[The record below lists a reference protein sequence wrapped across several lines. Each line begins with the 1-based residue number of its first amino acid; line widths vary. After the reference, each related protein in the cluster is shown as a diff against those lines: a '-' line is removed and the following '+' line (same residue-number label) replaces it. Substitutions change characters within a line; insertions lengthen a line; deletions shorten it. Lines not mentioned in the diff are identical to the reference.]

1 MISTEIMNITPDMA
15 REMLTHNTKNRKVR
29 NDAVTAFARDMANG
43 EWTISHQGIA
53 FDSEGT
59 LIDGQHRLMAIVKA
73 NVPVTM
79 MVTRGFE
86 PKTIGIIDNN
96 IKRTTK
102 DFMEWNTDDAALRN
116 GKVIA
121 AAKFILREVMH
132 VGHQITDNEIK
143 DFMQDN
149 IELMRL
155 MDGYARHYK
164 KASQAYM
171 LALCASCAIS
181 NIPHRHVLAW
191 MDIQNS
197 NILPGPG
204 TEYNVKAA
212 LDWKDHVVLQ
222 AVNSR
227 LCLARAQAAFW
238 LFYENRKKLPSDTKD
253 SIRYPITKAGLE
265 GYKKQYAQMAFDAA
279 RDAAQKEMAGC

>member
-181 NIPHRHVLAW
+181 NIPHRHVMAW
-191 MDIQNS
+191 FDIMNS
-197 NILPGPG
+197 NIMPGPG

-212 LDWKDHVVLQ
+212 LDFKQAIDRKERWDSKDIIVK
-222 AVNSR
+222 
-227 LCLARAQAAFW
+227 AQAAFYM
-238 LFYENRKKLPSDTKD
+238 FYENKKRIPSDTKA
-253 SIRYPITKAGLE
+253 SVRYPITRAGLE
-265 GYKKQYAQMAFDAA
+265 GYKKTARQMAFDAA
-279 RDAAQKEMAGC
+279 REAAQEVC